1 MREKFL
7 YLTGSK
13 GSGKNLIR
21 GLLDGHPQ
29 LFVSVFH
36 ERIFEAFYE
45 DDNNFEKK
53 KDIEQIRVALASKGH
68 YFQLERH
75 SWFKKHADHIAS
87 DVFKFVNKNFDF
99 YSFDKSWV
107 NDLYKKG
114 TKWTSQEVCRAIYRS
129 FSKKLSSPFL
139 KKKINKKYYC
149 ALSEGYSNAI
159 PKFIKTF
166 PNSKIIY
173 MKRDPIEIVAALV
186 GRKKSPT
193 DSYSSWFTREALL
206 KTWATRDFIK
216 LLVELDDQAETALK
230 KYPDQVMIVKF
241 SNFFDNLKK
250 ETTRIRKFLNISNN
264 SSLEHYSI
272 AGHNMLD
279 SDGNSFLKTR
289 VDHGYG
295 DLSKTEIQKLKSYLI
310 KARK

>member
-1 MREKFL
+1 MEKFL

-29 LFVSVFH
+29 LFVSAFH
-36 ERIFEAFYE
+36 ERIFEAFCE
-45 DDNNFEKK
+45 DDVNVSNK

-75 SWFKKHADHIAS
+75 SWFKKHAYHIAS
-87 DVFKFVNKNFDF
+87 DVFKFIDKNFDY

-107 NDLYKKG
+107 EDLYRKG

-129 FSKKLSSPFL
+129 FSQQVSSPFL
-139 KKKINKKYYC
+139 KKVSKKKYYC

-159 PKFIKTF
+159 PRFIKTF

-186 GRKKSPT
+186 GRKSSPT
-193 DSYSSWFTREALL
+193 DSYSGWFTRDALF
-206 KTWATRDFIK
+206 KTWATHDFIR
-216 LLVELDDQAETALK
+216 LLVKLDNQAETAMK

-250 ETTRIRKFLNISNN
+250 ETARIRKFLKISDDI
-264 SSLEHYSI
+264 SLKHYSI
-272 AGHNMLD
+272 AGHNIFD
-279 SDGNSFLKTR
+279 SDGNSFLTKR
-289 VDHGYG
+289 VDYGYG
-295 DLSKTEIQKLKSYLI
+295 NLSKTEIKKLKSYLG
-310 KARK
+310 KVRK